1 MVVTRVAV
9 GGPWPARFPHRQRCL
24 HSLLTCIT
32 CNCCGRHPSR
42 SRLLHY
48 GEEHME
54 EVRRRFMEAYPD
66 PAAPLRHT
74 PAARLVCLRRLPAA
88 AL

>member
-1 MVVTRVAV
+1 MVVSRVAV
-9 GGPWPARFPHRQRCL
+9 GGLWPAFLAAMRCL
-24 HSLLTCIT
+24 HSLLTCTT
-32 CNCCGRHPSR
+32 CNCCCRHPSR

-74 PAARLVCLRRLPAA
+74 PAARLVCLRRLPAS